1 MVCSVRLGK
10 TCRYKARLPRHD
22 AEFGSCRISIG
33 HDTVEKPPIH
43 NGPQRAHGG
52 STLATGRQMWR
63 RSFSPCPSG
72 RRCRPESGA
81 ASRPAGRQAEDG
93 RRAGAVAPG
102 DLGADHRP
110 GPTEDRCPLMPQRIL
125 HNVRQVMPE
134 GGIVALDNGIQDL
147 VCAQL
152 PHACGEYAAAGQRAG
167 DDGGGA
173 AVGDDGV
180 NAVSRAPHAGSL
192 WRRRAH
198 DEQPRDGDGG
208 ASRSQP
214 GGVDSARTMP
224 MA

>member
-1 MVCSVRLGK
+1 
-10 TCRYKARLPRHD
+10 
-22 AEFGSCRISIG
+22 
-33 HDTVEKPPIH
+33 
-43 NGPQRAHGG
+43 
-52 STLATGRQMWR
+52 
-63 RSFSPCPSG
+63 
-72 RRCRPESGA
+72 
-81 ASRPAGRQAEDG
+81 
-93 RRAGAVAPG
+93 
-102 DLGADHRP
+102 
-110 GPTEDRCPLMPQRIL
+110 MPQRIL

-208 ASRSQP
+208 ASRLNLVVLILQDNAYGMIRWKQAVDGFANWGLSFGNPNFVIGTGQVAGIFQGAGCRHQGPP
-214 GGVDSARTMP
+214 GEP
-224 MA
+224 